1 MVEAGANEVSE
12 EVLLEAMRR
21 AQEVNLQLIELQ
33 EEIQQKI
40 GKPKAEFEAAA
51 TPEEIKQVVVDFA
64 NTKNWDPVGAAKD
77 ERASAMQAVRKELIE
92 AFGEQYSEKELLAAL
107 EAHMKSVVR
116 ERILDG
122 TRPDG
127 RKPDEI
133 RPISCEVG
141 LLQANA
147 RLGSVYA
154 RRDAGAYSA
163 DAGLDGRAAA
173 AGRPGAGRDASL
185 HAPLQ
190 LPAVLRR

>member
-1 MVEAGANEVSE
+1 MSGTRIGYRDGEYLVNPTFADLLDSDLDIVVAGTKDAIVMVEAGANEVSE

-92 AFGEQYSEKELLAAL
+92 AFGEQYP
-107 EAHMKSVVR
+107 R
-116 ERILDG
+116 R
-122 TRPDG
+122 
-127 RKPDEI
+127 
-133 RPISCEVG
+133 SC
-141 LLQANA
+141 
-147 RLGSVYA
+147 S
-154 RRDAGAYSA
+154 RRWK
-163 DAGLDGRAAA
+163 RT
-173 AGRPGAGRDASL
+173 
-185 HAPLQ
+185 
-190 LPAVLRR
+190 